1 MLIQLDKVKAT
12 EHILSVVPQVEV
24 INGGL
29 LEVGDYNEYDNV
41 KGITIADITNEL
53 VMIVEPFMNKTGL
66 ESETDAKFK
75 ANGNP
80 VRGYVFEDGDEITL
94 TIDGITSATGTSA
107 DIGKFVI
114 PVVGEQKMALN
125 ATKSGSLAFK
135 VLRVDS
141 LNGETALKLKAY
153 K

>member
-53 VMIVEPFMNKTGL
+53 VMIVEPFMNKTDL
-66 ESETDAKFK
+66 ENETDAKFK
-75 ANGNP
+75 ANSNP

>member
-24 INGGL
+24 INGGI

-66 ESETDAKFK
+66 ENETDAKFK
-75 ANGNP
+75 ANSNP

-94 TIDGITSATGTSA
+94 TIDGITSATGTTA

>member
-66 ESETDAKFK
+66 ENETDAKFK
-75 ANGNP
+75 ANSNP

>member
-66 ESETDAKFK
+66 ENETDAKFK

-80 VRGYVFEDGDEITL
+80 VRGYVFEDGDEITV

>member
-24 INGGL
+24 VNGGL